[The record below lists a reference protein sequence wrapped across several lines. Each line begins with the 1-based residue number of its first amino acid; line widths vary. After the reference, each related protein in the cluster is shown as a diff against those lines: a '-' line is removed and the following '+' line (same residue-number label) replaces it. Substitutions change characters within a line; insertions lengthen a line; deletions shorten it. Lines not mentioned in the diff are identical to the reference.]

1 MKGGG
6 WQGTGVRLIG
16 LLSANWSGHRRRSVR
31 QEISSTCFLAD
42 GTFILPFI
50 LAQPVHITYILTVLT
65 YIIHLKV

>member
-42 GTFILPFI
+42 GTFFLSLASTACSYYLHILFI
-50 LAQPVHITYILTVLT
+50 
-65 YIIHLKV
+65 